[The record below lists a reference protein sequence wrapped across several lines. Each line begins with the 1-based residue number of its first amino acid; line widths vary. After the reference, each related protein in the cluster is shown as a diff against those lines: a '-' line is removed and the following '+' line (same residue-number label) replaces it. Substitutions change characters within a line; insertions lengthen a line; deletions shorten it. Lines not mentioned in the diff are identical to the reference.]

1 MIFRNLVFAALAVGI
16 FSGLVLALVQQ
27 VSVTPTIIAAEA
39 FEIGEVEPASQA
51 HGHEHAAHSHDAQAW
66 APEDGGERI
75 FYTTVA
81 NILAAIGFALLV
93 LSAMAYSGKGNLKN
107 GVLWGLAGYLTFF
120 VAPGIGLHP
129 EIPGMEAANLQGRQG
144 WWLITV
150 TLTAAGLALIAFGQV
165 SLKLGGF
172 VLLLIPHVLGAP
184 LPESH
189 GFTHPDAIAV
199 ATLETLAHS
208 FLQSTAIANGVFWL
222 VLGISSG
229 YVINKFGIIKAAE
242 KA

>member
-27 VSVTPTIIAAEA
+27 ISVVPTILAAEA
-39 FEIGEVEPASQA
+39 FEISEVEPALQA
-51 HGHEHAAHSHDAQAW
+51 HGHEHSAHSHDSDAW
-66 APEDGGERI
+66 APEDGVERI
-75 FYTTVA
+75 FFTTVA
-81 NILAAIGFALLV
+81 NILAAMGFALLI

-120 VAPGIGLHP
+120 MAPGLGLHP

-150 TLTAAGLALIAFGQV
+150 TFTAAGLGLIAFGQAG
-165 SLKLGGF
+165 LKIGGA

-184 LPESH
+184 LPDTH
-189 GFTHPDAIAV
+189 GFAHPDAVAV
-199 ATLETLAHS
+199 ATLEKLADN
-208 FLQSTAIANGVFWL
+208 FVQATAIANGVFWL

-229 YVINKFGIIKAAE
+229 YLINKFGIIKAAD
-242 KA
+242 A